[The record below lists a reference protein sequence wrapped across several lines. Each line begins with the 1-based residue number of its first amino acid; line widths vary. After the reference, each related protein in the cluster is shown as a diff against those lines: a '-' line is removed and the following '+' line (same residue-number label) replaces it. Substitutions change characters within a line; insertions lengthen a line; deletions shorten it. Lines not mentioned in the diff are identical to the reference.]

1 MEMPAIWSL
10 PLTGGHSVDRRGVHA
25 LLSEWLDT
33 DHHASSKPW
42 SWSASGGELRV
53 GVFDDRLSERLHER
67 FDVYRR
73 SRTGRAGVEL
83 AGSLRQV
90 AGAPWDA
97 LRSATAHREW
107 RVDFTTAVTFRRG
120 RRFVPWPSP
129 SAVFGSLR
137 ATWRTFAAPH
147 VGDLEL
153 DLALDPLVVTSV
165 RGATVVEQVALR
177 DHRTPGRA
185 VTRLPVSGFIGAVGY
200 AIDGAV
206 DPSAVGALARLAPFC
221 GVGAYTTRGFGA
233 VRVTAAS

>member
-1 MEMPAIWSL
+1 MPAIWAL
-10 PLTGGHSVDRRGVHA
+10 PLAAGDSVDRRGVHA

-33 DHHASSKPW
+33 DHHASCKPW
-42 SWSASGGELRV
+42 SWSASGGELLL
-53 GVFDDRLSERLHER
+53 GLLDDRLSKRFHER

-73 SRTGRAGVEL
+73 SRTGRAGVEP
-83 AGSLRQV
+83 AGSPRQV
-90 AGAPWDA
+90 AGVRWDA
-97 LRSATAHREW
+97 LCSATSHREW

-120 RRFVPWPSP
+120 QRFVPWPSP

-147 VGDLEL
+147 VGDIEL

-165 RGATVVEQVALR
+165 RGTTVVEEVALR
-177 DHRTPGRA
+177 DRRTPGWA
-185 VTRLPVSGFIGAVGY
+185 MTRLPVSGFVGAVSY

-233 VRVTAAS
+233 VRVTAAG